1 MEKNAVFGELL
12 YVGLAFEKGR
22 YKSKG
27 IWNLSYYKSL
37 KSHIELLREIAK
49 CMQKEFNMENDN
61 YFLRKVYYQIQRD
74 AILNKVYPF
83 KISIDGINKRNCFI
97 TACNSDSGYVK
108 LIKLIIELLE
118 SVLFELGKGLKK
130 DKEKI
135 CRLIF
140 ALHNLPRVYL
150 GKEMCTLCLFGQ
162 GGIDLDTALEYS
174 KMSMD
179 EEMKVCY
186 KHYFFN

>member
-61 YFLRKVYYQIQRD
+61 YFLRK
-74 AILNKVYPF
+74 
-83 KISIDGINKRNCFI
+83 RN
-97 TACNSDSGYVK
+97 
-108 LIKLIIELLE
+108 
-118 SVLFELGKGLKK
+118 
-130 DKEKI
+130 
-135 CRLIF
+135 
-140 ALHNLPRVYL
+140 
-150 GKEMCTLCLFGQ
+150 
-162 GGIDLDTALEYS
+162 
-174 KMSMD
+174 
-179 EEMKVCY
+179 
-186 KHYFFN
+186 